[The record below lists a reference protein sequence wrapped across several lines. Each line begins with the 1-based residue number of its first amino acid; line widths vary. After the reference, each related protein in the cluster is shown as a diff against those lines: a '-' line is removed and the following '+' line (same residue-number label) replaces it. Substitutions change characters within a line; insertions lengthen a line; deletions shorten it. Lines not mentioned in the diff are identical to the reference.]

1 MKKRTSITKI
11 SCYNNG
17 NYYVELFSDGT
28 KIKTTLSDKFIAQFP
43 DSIDLKITNYCDNN
57 CEFCY
62 EDSSVN
68 GKHAEIDY
76 ELLNTFPSGIEIAL
90 GGGNPFS
97 HPKLYDL
104 LLLFKSKKIIA
115 NITINQ
121 AHLKSYK
128 NDIEK
133 FINEGLIYG
142 LGVSAANIDEALINF
157 SKAHNNV
164 VLHFINGC
172 VDFNDLNLIC
182 RQKLKI
188 LILGYKYKGRGERFY
203 SSIVEERMIELKKNI
218 AQILNNS
225 NSIISFDNLA
235 LEQLE
240 IQSVVNE
247 KTWEL
252 GYMGED
258 GEQSMYIDLVD
269 RKFAKNSIV
278 VNRYDLLD
286 DLEQMF
292 NFLTKQEKEN

>member
-28 KIKTTLSDKFIAQFP
+28 KVKTTFSHKFVADFP

-62 EDSSVN
+62 EDSSIN
-68 GKHAEIDY
+68 GKHANIDFK
-76 ELLNTFPSGIEIAL
+76 LLNTFPSGIEVAL

-97 HPKLYDL
+97 HPELYDL
-104 LLLFKSKKIIA
+104 LLLFKRKKIIA

-121 AHLKSYK
+121 AHLKKYEDDVK
-128 NDIEK
+128 K

-142 LGVSAANIDEALINF
+142 LGVSVTNANENLINF
-157 SKAHNNV
+157 AKTYNNV
-164 VLHFINGC
+164 VLHVINGC
-172 VDFNDLNLIC
+172 IDFNKLKLLCD
-182 RQKLKI
+182 KELKI
-188 LILGYKYKGRGERFY
+188 LILGYKYKGRGEKFY
-203 SSIVEERMIELKKNI
+203 TSSVEERMLELKKNI

-235 LEQLE
+235 LEQLD
-240 IQSVVNE
+240 IKSVVDS
-247 KTWEL
+247 KSWEL
-252 GYMGED
+252 YYMGED